1 MQALVS
7 IIIPC
12 YNGGKFIEK
21 TIKNVLSQTYS
32 NIECIVV
39 DDGSTDNT
47 GDVCKSLMN
56 EGAQFVYLYKENGGV
71 SSARNFGINHS
82 KGTWIQVLDH
92 DDRLNEDKIR
102 FQLEYFEEFGKTYQ
116 KDVALYSDYEVVY
129 KDKTDREIKRET
141 NIVGEL
147 TNEQLMKKILKW
159 DFKPNSPL
167 HVNNVLF
174 KRDVFKKKLF
184 DERMRYWEDLE
195 FWIDLLLKNVEFIY
209 TPVVGMYYFIHKT
222 NTSLVSGHFTKTSNS
237 YLKYLEAISKKGK
250 KLLRDNVHIEALL
263 KYAIVM
269 GNKERFNRLVKIN
282 RNPVGFIKHK
292 IHIRS
297 PWLLKLLFS
306 IYGLKRRIQDKIRVA
321 VR

>member
-1 MQALVS
+1 MQPLVS

-12 YNGGKFIEK
+12 YNSEKFIKK
-21 TIKNVLSQTYS
+21 TIKNALSQTYS

-47 GDVCKSLMN
+47 GDVCRKLID
-56 EGAQFVYLYKENGGV
+56 EGVHIVYLYKENGGPA
-71 SSARNFGINHS
+71 SAYNFGINNS
-82 KGTWIQVLDH
+82 KGKWIQLLDH
-92 DDRLNEDKIR
+92 DDLLNEDKIR
-102 FQLEYFEEFGKTYQ
+102 FQLEYFEDYGKTYQ
-116 KDVALYSDYEVVY
+116 KDVVLYSDYKVVY

-147 TNEQLMKKILKW
+147 TNEQLIKKILKW

-167 HVNNVLF
+167 HANNLLF
-174 KRDVFKKKLF
+174 KRDIFNKILF
-184 DERMRYWEDLE
+184 DEHSLYEDLE
-195 FWIDLLLKNVEFIY
+195 LWIDLLLKNVEFIY
-209 TPVVGMYYFIHKT
+209 TPIVGMSYFIHTT
-222 NTSLVSGHFTKTSNS
+222 NMTLVTGNYTKTANA

-282 RNPVGFIKHK
+282 QNPVGFIKHK

-297 PWLLKLLFS
+297 SWLLKLLFS
-306 IYGLKRRIQDKIRVA
+306 IYGLKRRIPSIT
-321 VR
+321 

>member
-12 YNGGKFIEK
+12 YNSGKFIEK

-71 SSARNFGINHS
+71 SSARNFGINYS
-82 KGTWIQVLDH
+82 KGKWIQLLDC
-92 DDRLNEDKIR
+92 DDRLNEDKLR
-102 FQLEYFEEFGKTYQ
+102 FQLEYFEAFEKTYQ
-116 KDVALYSDYEVVY
+116 KGVALYSDYEVVY
-129 KDKTDREIKRET
+129 MDKTDHIIKRET

-159 DFKPNSPL
+159 DFKANSPL
-167 HVNNVLF
+167 HANNILF

-184 DERMRYWEDLE
+184 DEHMRYFEDLE
-195 FWIDLLLKNVEFIY
+195 FWVDILFKNVEFIY
-209 TPVVGMYYFIHKT
+209 TPIVGMSYVIHNT
-222 NTSLVSGHFTKTSNS
+222 NITLVSGHYTKTSNS
-237 YLKYLEAISKKGK
+237 YLNYLEAISKKDK
-250 KLLRDNVHIEALL
+250 KLLKDNVHMKALL
-263 KYAIVM
+263 KNAIVM

-282 RNPVGFIKHK
+282 QNPVGFIKHK

-297 PWLLKLLFS
+297 SWLLKLLFS
-306 IYGLKRRIQDKIRVA
+306 IYGLKRRIPSIT
-321 VR
+321 

>member
-1 MQALVS
+1 MKTLVS

-12 YNGGKFIEK
+12 YNSGKFIEK

-47 GDVCKSLMN
+47 GDVCRNLMN
-56 EGAQFVYLYKENGGV
+56 EGANIVYLYKENGGV
-71 SSARNFGINHS
+71 CSARNFGINNS
-82 KGTWIQVLDH
+82 KGKWIQLLDH

-102 FQLEYFEEFGKTYQ
+102 FQLEYFEDFGKTYQ

-129 KDKTDREIKRET
+129 KDKTDHEIRRET

-147 TNEQLMKKILKW
+147 SNEQLMKKILKW

-184 DERMRYWEDLE
+184 DEHLMYYEDLE
-195 FWIDLLLKNVEFIY
+195 LWIDLLLKNVKFVY

-222 NTSLVSGHFTKTSNS
+222 NFTLLSGHFTKESNA
-237 YLKYLEAISKKGK
+237 YLNYLEAISKKDK
-250 KLLRDNVHIEALL
+250 KLLKDNVHMETLIKNAMI
-263 KYAIVM
+263 KRD
-269 GNKERFNRLVKIN
+269 KERFKRLMKIN
-282 RNPVGFIKHK
+282 QNPVGFIKNK
-292 IHIRS
+292 IHTRS
-297 PWLLKLLFS
+297 LWLLKLAFV
-306 IYGLKRRIQDKIRVA
+306 IYGLIRRFQDQTRVA
-321 VR
+321 VS